1 MLALL
6 ACMTVLIRVTTQEQ
20 ELFALLNAVSPA
32 PQSKHSTEQ
41 MLCKHGQQK
50 ITGHGLSEWEIN

>member
-6 ACMTVLIRVTTQEQ
+6 ACMTVPIKSNHTRAGTVCPPQCCIPST
-20 ELFALLNAVSPA
+20 
-32 PQSKHSTEQ
+32 QSKHSTEQ